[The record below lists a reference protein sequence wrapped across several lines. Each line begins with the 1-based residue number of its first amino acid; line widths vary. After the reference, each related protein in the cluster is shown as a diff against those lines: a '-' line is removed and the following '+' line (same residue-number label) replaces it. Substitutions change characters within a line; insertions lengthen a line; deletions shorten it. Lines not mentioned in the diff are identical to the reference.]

1 MGRAADQL
9 DQISYD
15 GGKQMRAGDQSR
27 LAGQTQNLNKELS
40 DQETENWTQVS
51 VVIIKDD
58 TGIENACDCL
68 LYVYVL
74 ISKVLGVKNQVGVR
88 VSTEKFCQMKYTTET
103 VCQCNS
109 SETTRQNF
117 VELCCYD
124 SEGHTV

>member
-1 MGRAADQL
+1 MGLVILAEVGRAADQL

-68 LYVYVL
+68 LYVYLL

-88 VSTEKFCQMKYTTET
+88 VSTMLRFLYCIKNMTCSVLTPLLF
-103 VCQCNS
+103 
-109 SETTRQNF
+109 
-117 VELCCYD
+117 
-124 SEGHTV
+124 

>member
-1 MGRAADQL
+1 MLLGLVILAEVGRAADQL

-27 LAGQTQNLNKELS
+27 LGGQTQNLNKELS

-88 VSTEKFCQMKYTTET
+88 VWT
-103 VCQCNS
+103 V
-109 SETTRQNF
+109 RRD
-117 VELCCYD
+117 LC
-124 SEGHTV
+124 